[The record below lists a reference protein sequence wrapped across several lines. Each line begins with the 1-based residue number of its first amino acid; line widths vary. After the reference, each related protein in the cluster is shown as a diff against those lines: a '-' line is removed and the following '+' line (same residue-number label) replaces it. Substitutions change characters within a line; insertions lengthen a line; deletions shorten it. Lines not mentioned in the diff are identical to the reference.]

1 MSQDYQETDFFE
13 FDNEDEQPSSRENNK
28 FRLAAIGTMLAAVI
42 FAILLSLFGIRSM
55 NEANANEGYEGRTW
69 VMSGSYVDLTP
80 DLQTKS
86 NVAIYQGALPA
97 DQRLVGA
104 DYRSDLQ
111 DVQQIKSV
119 GETVKFRG
127 SQTGDVREDF
137 PEKVDALLV
146 EKDNGELQVVRTG
159 DEGSLKEV
167 TSSTVT
173 TQRILGWVMM
183 AGALLVLVGG
193 VAGTIYFFRKES

>member
-13 FDNEDEQPSSRENNK
+13 FDDEDEQRSSRENNK

-42 FAILLSLFGIRSM
+42 IAILLSLFGVRSM
-55 NEANANEGYEGRTW
+55 NEASANEGYEGHTW
-69 VMSGSYVDLTP
+69 VISGDYVDLTP

-111 DVQQIKSV
+111 DVQQVKSV

-137 PEKVDALLV
+137 PENVDALLV

-159 DEGSLKEV
+159 EEGSLKEV
-167 TSSTVT
+167 TNSTVT
-173 TQRILGWVMM
+173 MQRVTGWVMM
-183 AGALLVLVGG
+183 VASLLVLVGG
-193 VAGTIYFFRKES
+193 VLGTIYFFRKES